1 MRINDEPESVGGPSF
16 DEGRPAV
23 AVGTGGVIA
32 VATSMPRG
40 VVHAAW
46 IDGRFAPRGTHEPAE
61 LFHARVDDGEVTEI
75 NLTADQ
81 QDSICDCCRIDV
93 DVRADDRVGDRLP
106 QHPRGGVEGARA
118 PAVDARPATAY

>member
-61 LFHARVDDGEVTEI
+61 LFYARVDDGEVTEI

-93 DVRADDRVGDRLP
+93 DVRADDRVVIAFRNTRAGASKARELQRLTHGP
-106 QHPRGGVEGARA
+106 PRH
-118 PAVDARPATAY
+118 T